1 MHVYLTA
8 IKKSYLG
15 NIKHI
20 EANGQVLEALRST
33 LSKDYLMIV
42 SYCDSTFAVWNT
54 LISPKLQTPKY
65 VEKAPVVEESDET
78 CYMVQEND
86 SLEVIS
92 YT

>member
-20 EANGQVLEALRST
+20 EANGQALEALRST

-65 VEKAPVVEESDET
+65 VEKHLVEMSPT
-78 CYMVQEND
+78 NLATWSKRMTP
-86 SLEVIS
+86 LR
-92 YT
+92 